1 MIFLHINES
10 GANAQLFDKYVSE
23 GKTVFAF
30 LHMDGCGHCVV
41 AKPEW
46 AGLQHTLMAKY
57 KHMKNIVIADVN
69 SKALPKISSVTG
81 IIGFPTIIM
90 ISQLGHKKEDFENGA
105 QFNKTRTLNGFMEW
119 IELNIRHLSTH
130 DAPARKSAKTK
141 RAQKGGR
148 KTNKLRNARKSKKSK
163 TSRK

>member
-10 GANAQLFDKYVSE
+10 GANAQLFDKYVSD
-23 GKTVFAF
+23 GNTVFAF

-69 SKALPKISSVTG
+69 SKALPKIRSVTG
-81 IIGFPTIIM
+81 VIGFPTIIM
-90 ISQLGHKKEDFENGA
+90 ISQHGNKKEDFENGA

-119 IELNIRHLSTH
+119 IELNIRQLS
-130 DAPARKSAKTK
+130 APPSRKSAKTK
-141 RAQKGGR
+141 RAQKGGK
-148 KTNKLRNARKSKKSK
+148 KTNKLRKSRKTRKSR